1 MDLVK
6 VDPDVA
12 YVTMVVYVCC
22 KRLFLMFYLF
32 FRRMLQVFYLDLQ
45 MFSDICCKYFIRMLH
60 MFAMDLK
67 CFQVFS

>member
-12 YVTMVVYVCC
+12 YVAMVVHVCC

-32 FRRMLQVFYLDLQ
+32 FQTYVASIL
-45 MFSDICCKYFIRMLH
+45 S
-60 MFAMDLK
+60 
-67 CFQVFS
+67 